1 MSLIKRFIGY
11 SNTPALWNSNT
22 IQELDQFNMPLN
34 KNDEPCHHFRKFPRT
49 ESGELFFD
57 TKFQVELQKAS
68 QYHIHYKNFRI
79 ELGKNR
85 LKDMAKAMS
94 KAFENE

>member
-34 KNDEPCHHFRKFPRT
+34 KND
-49 ESGELFFD
+49 
-57 TKFQVELQKAS
+57 
-68 QYHIHYKNFRI
+68 
-79 ELGKNR
+79 
-85 LKDMAKAMS
+85 
-94 KAFENE
+94 

>member
-34 KNDEPCHHFRKFPRT
+34 KNDEPKPSFTNVHLR
-49 ESGELFFD
+49 
-57 TKFQVELQKAS
+57 
-68 QYHIHYKNFRI
+68 
-79 ELGKNR
+79 LGKLVEQFVFLQLEANQSIQM
-85 LKDMAKAMS
+85 LS
-94 KAFENE
+94 LIHI